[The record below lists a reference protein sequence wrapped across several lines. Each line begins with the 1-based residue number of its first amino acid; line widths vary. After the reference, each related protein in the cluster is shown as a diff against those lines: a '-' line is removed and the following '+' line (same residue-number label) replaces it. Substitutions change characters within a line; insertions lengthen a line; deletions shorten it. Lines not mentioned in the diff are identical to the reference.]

1 MKESDVNPALEVA
14 RAANLPATKRGKLEK
29 HMTARYVVPAHIVE
43 ALGKLADVQCSK
55 LGGPCPKC
63 GRLLREALSK
73 IIMELDV
80 E

>member
-1 MKESDVNPALEVA
+1 
-14 RAANLPATKRGKLEK
+14 
-29 HMTARYVVPAHIVE
+29 MTARYVVPAHIVE

>member
-1 MKESDVNPALEVA
+1 
-14 RAANLPATKRGKLEK
+14 
-29 HMTARYVVPAHIVE
+29 MTARYVVPAHIVE

-63 GRLLREALSK
+63 GRLLREALAK
-73 IIMELDV
+73 IIMELDI